1 MRQSRARKGLNNTL
15 YLLHEAT
22 LSRLEVVAILPNSY
36 KPTKRVKQIEE
47 IEAYVP
53 NKGSRYK
60 TQEKD
65 LNGDIY

>member
-1 MRQSRARKGLNNTL
+1 ML

-22 LSRLEVVAILPNSY
+22 LSRLEVVAILPNSC
-36 KPTKRVKQIEE
+36 KLTKRVKQIEE
-47 IEAYVP
+47 IEEYVP
-53 NKGSRYK
+53 NKGTRYK

>member
-1 MRQSRARKGLNNTL
+1 ML

-47 IEAYVP
+47 IEEYVP

>member
-1 MRQSRARKGLNNTL
+1 ML

-22 LSRLEVVAILPNSY
+22 LSRLEVVAILPNSC
-36 KPTKRVKQIEE
+36 KLTKIVKQIEE
-47 IEAYVP
+47 IEEYVP
-53 NKGSRYK
+53 NKRTRYK